1 MFNFVISCYNYA
13 KKVLPK
19 YKSKFSKKT
28 FIQPQLF
35 AVLSYKLYNNMR
47 YGENSEFLE
56 LSTKLTKA
64 LGLKKG
70 STFYYSSEILW

>member
-28 FIQPQLF
+28 FTQPQLF

-47 YGENSEFLE
+47 YGENSESLE

-64 LGLKKG
+64 LGLKKC